1 MEKVRIQLEVPES
14 RYNELKALMEECHFS
29 TQKELFN
36 TAYTLL
42 EWAVRERH
50 QGRMIASVDEQN
62 MKYKELSMPALDQ
75 IRPKPAEKSPGV
87 MSDHPL

>member
-14 RYNELKALMEECHFS
+14 RYNELKALMEECRIS

-42 EWAVRERH
+42 EWAVKERR
-50 QGRMIASVDEQN
+50 QGRTIASVDEQN
-62 MKYKELSMPALDQ
+62 MKYKELSMPVLDQ
-75 IRPKPAEKSPGV
+75 IGSKPAENSTTA
-87 MSDHPL
+87 MSGHPL